1 MTRYLNR
8 PTLAQSYFAV
18 VLTCVALLLA
28 GCPGGSA
35 LDGSSGAPPG
45 TFTET
50 GQGKVGGVA
59 AASAQKVFAA
69 NVAPADGN
77 NEDYKIAPLDVL
89 EITVFGVKDLDRTV
103 QVSSSGMI
111 SLPLIKS
118 ARAGGR
124 TQAQL
129 EKEIAAKLEANYLQS
144 PQVSVFV
151 KEYNSQ
157 RITVD
162 GAVNKPGIFPTTG
175 KVSLLQAIALA
186 EGLNTVADTSGIL
199 LFRTVDN
206 KRLAARYDIKQI
218 RSGKVDDPQ
227 LQAGDIVM
235 VDESAT
241 RTTLRDVKDA
251 LPLTGLFQLLLL

>member
-1 MTRYLNR
+1 MRQVVKRL
-8 PTLAQSYFAV
+8 LCAV
-18 VLTCVALLLA
+18 VLIVLALGIS

-35 LDGSSGAPPG
+35 LDSGGNVPAG

-50 GQGKVGGVA
+50 GQGKVGGAA

-69 NVAPADGN
+69 NATPADGKN
-77 NEDYKIAPLDVL
+77 QDYKIAPLDVL
-89 EITVFGVKDLDRTV
+89 EISVFGVKDLDRTV

-118 ARAGGR
+118 ARAGGK

-129 EKEIAAKLEANYLQS
+129 EREIATKLEANYLQS

-175 KVSLLQAIALA
+175 SVSLLQAIALA

-206 KRLAARYDIKQI
+206 KRLAARYDLKQI
-218 RSGKVDDPQ
+218 RTGKVDDPM

-235 VDESAT
+235 VDESST